1 MSRTGA
7 YIIIGIFVLLVLGGV
22 YFEETEEP
30 LLPTK
35 WVENPEMKRS
45 TLGTTP
51 YSEKNDTFRTIR
63 TYRSSY
69 NYEIDDIDTWNE
81 FLEDID
87 NRGLEYTDPD
97 AVELWE
103 LEYK

>member
-1 MSRTGA
+1 MNRTIA
-7 YIIIGIFVLLVLGGV
+7 FTIMGIFVFLVLFGM
-22 YFEETEEP
+22 YAEMTEEP
-30 LLPTK
+30 PPPVK
-35 WVENPEMKRS
+35 WIDDPKIKRS

-51 YSEKNDTFRTIR
+51 YSEENNSYQTTT
-63 TYRSSY
+63 TYKSTY
-69 NYEIDDIDTWNE
+69 NYEIDDLDTWND
-81 FLEDID
+81 FLEEID